1 MEISS
6 RRQVAISLKVK
17 ELLEFER
24 ERERESE
31 LKLEEFLYS
40 RNILIDTNC
49 HMKSRRK
56 VLKVF
61 LIVVYLRRN
70 IFPSLFS
77 NISH

>member
-17 ELLEFER
+17 ELLEF

-49 HMKSRRK
+49 HMESKRK

>member
-17 ELLEFER
+17 ELLEF

-49 HMKSRRK
+49 HMESRRK

>member
-6 RRQVAISLKVK
+6 RRQVTISLKVK
-17 ELLEFER
+17 ELLEF

-49 HMKSRRK
+49 HMESKRK

>member
-24 ERERESE
+24 ERESK

-49 HMKSRRK
+49 HMESKRK